1 MDIKNLRKTL
11 QQGGMVIGSEVNE
24 IRSSAIAEIYAAA
37 GLDFIVVDMEHTSFT
52 LSEATQIFRMAR
64 NCGISPLVRIP
75 VIEYEVICRN
85 LDQGARG
92 IIVPRI
98 TSSEEVWQ
106 VIDIMKYHPK
116 GQRGFYPGGTAA
128 SYCPV
133 SPADFIQDQN
143 ENTLLIIQIENQE
156 AVQKLDS
163 ILSIPGID
171 VILIGPADL
180 SLSIGH
186 PCEFFHE
193 EVLSLMRKVIH
204 RCHDFK
210 IPCGVAYAD
219 PQLAKSWKKEGVQ
232 FFWVNSDINMLF
244 TGAKAIVTEMREKQ

>member
-24 IRSSAIAEIYAAA
+24 IRSPAIAEIYAAA

-75 VIEYEVICRN
+75 VVEYEVICRN

-98 TSSEEVWQ
+98 TSSEEVLR
-106 VIDIMKYHPK
+106 VIDIMKYPPK
-116 GQRGFYPGGTAA
+116 GQRGLYPGGTAA

-156 AVQKLDS
+156 AVHNLDS
-163 ILSIPGID
+163 ILSIPEID

-193 EVLSLMRKVIH
+193 EVLSLMRKVIQS
-204 RCHDFK
+204 CHDFK

-219 PQLAKSWKKEGVQ
+219 PQLAKSWKSEGVQ

-244 TGAKAIVTEMREKQ
+244 TGAKAIVAEMREKQ